1 MNCAEAMEGKAEM
14 EKKKNKIVK
23 WILLVSVLFS
33 LFICIVLWSD
43 RKYSLVSL
51 MIVLLA
57 LIPNCYSF
65 EKRQANT
72 RKMVLIAVMVALS
85 VVGRGIFVLVPFFK
99 PVTAIVVITA
109 IYFGAEAGFLTGALS
124 AVISN
129 FFFGQGPWTPF
140 QMFTWGMIGFVAGI
154 PFMQKFLKKKIPL
167 VFYGIVSGF
176 LFSLI
181 MDIWTVVFMDGGF
194 VWKRY
199 GALLISGLPVSL
211 IYAVSNVLFLLIL
224 QKPIGEKLERIRI
237 KYGI

>member
-1 MNCAEAMEGKAEM
+1 MEGKSEM
-14 EKKKNKIVK
+14 EKNKILK
-23 WILLVSVLFS
+23 WIVLAGVLFS
-33 LFICIVLWSD
+33 LFIGVILWNN
-43 RKYSLVSL
+43 RKYSLISL
-51 MIVLLA
+51 IIVLLA

-65 EKRQANT
+65 ERHQANI

-85 VVGRGIFVLVPFFK
+85 VAGRGIFVLLPFFK

-109 IYFGAEAGFLTGALS
+109 VYFGAEAGFLTGALS

-140 QMFTWGMIGFVAGI
+140 QMFTWGVIGFIAGI
-154 PFMQKFLKKKIPL
+154 PFMQKLLKKKIPL
-167 VFYGIVSGF
+167 VIYGVAAGF
-176 LFSLI
+176 LFSMI

-199 GALLISGLPVSL
+199 CALLISSLPISL
-211 IYAVSNVLFLLIL
+211 IYAASNVVFLLVL
-224 QKPIGEKLERIRI
+224 QKPVGEKLERIRI